1 MFFLQRIKLPSCP
14 YISEVRSRSWCSM
27 NYKHPRVLSRWAVIL
42 FALMTKERC
51 CLAVVFLLLAS
62 SSCSESGVC
71 LDGGRSV
78 PEPSCLHSHAT
89 GCRKENTPGRLGFSL
104 SGKRADATGAIC
116 LPGRGGP
123 SRVVVPLKHRRSLPV
138 PYSLSEGAALCLMVT
153 SYSLINGEM
162 DKHLLTLC
170 NK

>member
-1 MFFLQRIKLPSCP
+1 MI
-14 YISEVRSRSWCSM
+14 V
-27 NYKHPRVLSRWAVIL
+27 

-62 SSCSESGVC
+62 SSCSELGVC
-71 LDGGRSV
+71 PAGGRRV

-89 GCRKENTPGRLGFSL
+89 GFHKENTPRRLGFSL
-104 SGKRADATGAIC
+104 SGKRADAPRAVC
-116 LPGRGGP
+116 LPGRGGT
-123 SRVVVPLKHRRSLPV
+123 SRVAVPLKHRHSLPV
-138 PYSLSEGAALCLMVT
+138 PHSLSEGAALCFMGT
-153 SYSLINGEM
+153 AHSLIKGDM